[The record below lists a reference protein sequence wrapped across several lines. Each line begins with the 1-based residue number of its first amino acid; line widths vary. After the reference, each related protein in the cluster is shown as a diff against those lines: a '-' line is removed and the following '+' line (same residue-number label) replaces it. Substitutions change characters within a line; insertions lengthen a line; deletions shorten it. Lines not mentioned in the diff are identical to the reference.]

1 LLKGLTVHIDDQE
14 NIFNNE
20 ILLGKLNGFIF
31 NPSENFEQSDDVD
44 SFITESFI
52 KKIDRLLN
60 EGDAALR
67 LSENFHLTYNDAV
80 IAKLLPTDNIFK
92 PDFTPILDDRIQG
105 IALARLALHLESWL
119 KRQLNAVCDPLDII
133 TKTEDLSEDSIQFIQ
148 AMIEYLGYAPRYKID
163 AVVKKV
169 PPQDRT
175 KLRKAGVRF
184 AQYGVFVRDMLKPS
198 AQKIKLILWAL
209 KNNIP
214 LPQLPPSGVVTI
226 PFNADMPEGYY
237 DIAGYKICGD
247 YAVRA
252 DMIEKLA
259 DAIRSLA
266 LKTDTNPKGEFEIT
280 AQHMSYV
287 GKSGDAFDAVLKSLG
302 YNYRQEKVTIIS
314 AELIKITDSLSTEL
328 PTEASTEAHTEAHT
342 EVTEN
347 MSQGGGDILK
357 KTDTPQVEAETV
369 TLKETEIE
377 KKLWCWSPVS
387 HKPKTDLKK
396 PYKRFDNDKPK
407 PKFDTPPDNGQ
418 VSDNQVKNSDNA
430 YPKKE
435 FKNKNFSKPK
445 DTPQNCK
452 DNTYN
457 KDTKKDKKFT
467 DKSRGNFDKN
477 HKNADLKQDNHPSPY
492 VNMPKTHKV
501 AAENNPFAAL
511 LALKK

>member
-1 LLKGLTVHIDDQE
+1 MLKGLTVHIDDQE

-31 NPSENFEQSDDVD
+31 NPSENFEQNDDVD

-67 LSENFHLTYNDAV
+67 LSEHFHLTYNDAV

-148 AMIEYLGYAPRYKID
+148 AMTEYLGYAPRYKID

-259 DAIRSLA
+259 DAIRPIA
-266 LKTDTNPKGEFEIT
+266 LKTESNPKGEFEIT

-314 AELIKITDSLSTEL
+314 AELAKIPDTPATEISTE
-328 PTEASTEAHTEAHT
+328 STEAQT
-342 EVTEN
+342 EVIEN
-347 MSQGGGDILK
+347 IPQGGDTLE
-357 KTDTPQVEAETV
+357 KTDTPPVQIETV
-369 TLKETEIE
+369 TLKETEID

-387 HKPKTDLKK
+387 HKPKTDFKK

-407 PKFDTPPDNGQ
+407 PNFDTPSNGEA
-418 VSDNQVKNSDNA
+418 SDNQVKNSDNP

-435 FKNKNFSKPK
+435 FKNKSFCKPK
-445 DTPQNCK
+445 DTSQGGR

-457 KDTKKDKKFT
+457 KDNKKDKKFT
-467 DKSRGNFDKN
+467 DKPRGNFDKN
-477 HKNADLKQDNHPSPY
+477 HKNADLKQENHPSPY

-501 AAENNPFAAL
+501 SVENNPFSAL